1 MEYQE
6 KDFYINNIDS
16 KINNINTCFKNIN
29 AKIKQYN
36 TKYNIINEQI
46 DMLNNKTH
54 LKLHDNTKLLKF
66 QNNLIF
72 NEINYLKNLKQM
84 MQNELN
90 LELYK
95 LSDKLTMISISI
107 INLNKDINQDTITQI
122 KKSKKTDTFLK
133 IINKISNNFNHI
145 KELLLKI
152 KKYNQKMNKDM
163 MKGNYHCKTLDM
175 DITIKRIHIFIE
187 YKRYAN
193 VFTTIIDYFSDLAE
207 TINNQFTNKSMFA
220 FLVSDDDNTIV
231 EKDIQK
237 KIFSRVPS
245 LENIHTKAKMSIPDI
260 QIQTA
265 TDVESSDD
273 DIPMNNIESKTYH
286 RYDSTISNVS
296 VSDFSEI
303 DADNTFDN
311 IENI

>member
-16 KINNINTCFKNIN
+16 KINNINTCFKKIN

-46 DMLNNKTH
+46 EILNNKTH

-72 NEINYLKNLKQM
+72 NEITYLKNLKQM
-84 MQNELN
+84 IQNELN
-90 LELYK
+90 SELYK
-95 LSDKLTMISISI
+95 LSDKLTLISISI
-107 INLNKDINQDTITQI
+107 INLNKDINQDNITQI

-145 KELLLKI
+145 KELLMRI
-152 KKYNQKMNKDM
+152 KKYNHKMNNDM
-163 MKGNYHCKTLDM
+163 LKGNYHCKTLDM

-193 VFTTIIDYFSDLAE
+193 VFTTVIDYFSELAE
-207 TINNQFTNKSMFA
+207 TINNQFINKSMFA
-220 FLVSDDDNTIV
+220 FLVSEDDNIII

-237 KIFSRVPS
+237 KLFSRVPS
-245 LENIHTKAKMSIPDI
+245 LENIHVKSKISVPDI

-265 TDVESSDD
+265 SDIESSD
-273 DIPMNNIESKTYH
+273 DIPMNNIESKEYH
-286 RYDSTISNVS
+286 RYDSNVS
-296 VSDFSEI
+296 IIDFSEI
-303 DADNTFDN
+303 DADNTFVND
-311 IENI
+311 IEDI

>member
-46 DMLNNKTH
+46 EMLNNKTH

-72 NEINYLKNLKQM
+72 NEINYLKNLKQRI
-84 MQNELN
+84 QNELN
-90 LELYK
+90 SELYK

-107 INLNKDINQDTITQI
+107 INLNKDINHDTITQI

-193 VFTTIIDYFSDLAE
+193 VFTTIIDYFSELAE
-207 TINNQFTNKSMFA
+207 TINNQFINKSMFA

-237 KIFSRVPS
+237 KLFSRVPS
-245 LENIHTKAKMSIPDI
+245 LENIHVKSKISIPDI

-265 TDVESSDD
+265 TDIESSED
-273 DIPMNNIESKTYH
+273 DIPMNNIESKEYH
-286 RYDSTISNVS
+286 RYDSNVS
-296 VSDFSEI
+296 ITNFSEI
-303 DADNTFDN
+303 DADNTFVND
-311 IENI
+311 IEDI